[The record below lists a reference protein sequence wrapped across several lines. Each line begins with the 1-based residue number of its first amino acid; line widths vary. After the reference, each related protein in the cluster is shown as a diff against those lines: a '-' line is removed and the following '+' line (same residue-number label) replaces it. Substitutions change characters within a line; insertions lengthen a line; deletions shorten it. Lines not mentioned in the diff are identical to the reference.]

1 MCGIAGWAGPA
12 GAAIDQQALAAM
24 LAAIAHR
31 GPDGDGAWAAPNG
44 RAVFGHRRLA
54 IIDLSDTAAQP
65 MQDAQGAAC
74 LTYNGEIYNHRELR
88 AELEAQGRLFKTDHS
103 DTEVI
108 LQGYLAWGMDG
119 LLARLN
125 GIFAFAL
132 HDLRSGETYFVRDQV
147 GVKPL
152 YFAWARGGLAFAS
165 EIKALLALPGFR
177 ATLSPAAAYHYL
189 TFMAAPAPLTMF
201 EGVYKLPA
209 GWLMRVDADG
219 AAQARRYFAPWPSNA
234 LDTLPE
240 KEREA
245 RVREVL
251 RASVRRQLLAD
262 VPVGLFLSGGVD
274 STALLAIASE
284 VNGAPPDT
292 FSVGFDHETELDE
305 TAIAAQIAH
314 RYGAKHTEV
323 RIGAAEVIT
332 RIEQLVREQD
342 EPLADWVCLPL
353 RAVAHAAHE
362 AGLKTVLCGEGADEQ
377 FCGYTHYLRYL
388 DVATGPHKW
397 FSALNAL
404 GVGAPVAQLASAV
417 AGRNLHRAFR
427 ADFLRRAALGQEAFW
442 GGAIVFSDGMKPAIW
457 RGPAPG
463 APHDPRLAACGLG
476 QLGHARHSAE
486 VVDALLAP
494 LDERHSEAE
503 LLQRMIWLEMA
514 QRLPE
519 LLLMRVDKMCM
530 AASLEA
536 RVPFLDI
543 EMVKLTTQ
551 FGQESKIPGR
561 KLKHLLKQ
569 ALRGAVPDD
578 VLDRPKKG
586 FGAPMTHWLRGP
598 LGAHIRQRIAQ
609 SQVFDALPL
618 DRSAALA
625 LIDAHRATDRDYAV
639 YIWTLFNLAAWHDL
653 HIAEARAA

>member
-12 GAAIDQQALAAM
+12 GAAIDQHALAAM
-24 LAAIAHR
+24 LATIAHR
-31 GPDGDGAWAAPNG
+31 GPDGDGVWAEPTG

-54 IIDLSDTAAQP
+54 IIDLSSAAAQP
-65 MQDAQGAAC
+65 MLDAQGHAC
-74 LTYNGEIYNHRELR
+74 ITYNGEIYNHRELR
-88 AELEAQGRLFKTDHS
+88 AELEAQGRRFKTDHS

-108 LQGYLAWGMDG
+108 LQGHLAWGLDG
-119 LLARLN
+119 LLERLN

-132 HDLRSGETYFVRDQV
+132 HDLRSGETFLVRDQV

-152 YFAWARGGLAFAS
+152 YFAWARGGVAFAS
-165 EIKALLALPGFR
+165 EIKAMLALPAFS
-177 ATLSPAAAYHYL
+177 AALSPVAAYHYL

-201 EGVYKLPA
+201 EGIYKLPA
-209 GWLMRVDADG
+209 GWLMRIGADG
-219 AAQARRYFAPWPSNA
+219 AAQARRYFAPWPSHVLDA
-234 LDTLPE
+234 LSQAG
-240 KEREA
+240 REA
-245 RVREVL
+245 RVRETL
-251 RASVRRQLLAD
+251 RASVCRQLLAD

-305 TAIAAQIAH
+305 TAFAAKIAQ
-314 RYGAKHTEV
+314 RYGANHTEV
-323 RIGAAEVIT
+323 RISAQGVSA

-353 RAVAHAAHE
+353 RAVAQAAHE

-388 DVATGPHKW
+388 DVAAGPHKW
-397 FSALNAL
+397 LSALNAV
-404 GVGAPVAQLASAV
+404 GVGEPVAQLASAV
-417 AGRNLHRAFR
+417 AGRNLHLAFR

-457 RGPAPG
+457 RGPAPVS
-463 APHDPRLAACGLG
+463 PRDPRLAACGLDHLA
-476 QLGHARHSAE
+476 QAQHSAE

-494 LDERHSEAE
+494 LDARKGAAE
-503 LLQRMIWLEMA
+503 PLQRMIWLEMA

-543 EMVKLTTQ
+543 EMVKLAAQ
-551 FGQESKIPGR
+551 FGQDSKIPGR
-561 KLKHLLKQ
+561 KPKHLLKQ
-569 ALRGAVPDD
+569 ALRGIVPDD

-586 FGAPMTHWLRGP
+586 FGAPVAHWLRGP

-609 SQVFDALPL
+609 SSVFDALPL
-618 DRSAALA
+618 DRAAALA
-625 LIDAHRATDRDYAV
+625 LIDHHRAFDRDYAV
-639 YIWTLFNLAAWHDL
+639 YIWTLFNLAAWHDVQ
-653 HIAEARAA
+653 IAEARAA